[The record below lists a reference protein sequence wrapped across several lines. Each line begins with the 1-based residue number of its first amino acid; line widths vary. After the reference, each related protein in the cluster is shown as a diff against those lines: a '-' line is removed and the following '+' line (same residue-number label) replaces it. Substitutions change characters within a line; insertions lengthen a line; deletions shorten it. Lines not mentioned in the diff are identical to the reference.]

1 MSRSSTRL
9 APVLGLTLLLAL
21 TACGEPMPVP
31 TPTPSPTYAHT
42 GDGVLRI
49 GTLFPTS
56 GTFAFIGPSEVAGVE
71 TAVREINEAGGINGV
86 PVEVFHRNSGDTS
99 TETAEASLADLVTK
113 GVDVI
118 IGPSSSALAERL
130 LAPAQAAG
138 IPLISPAATFP
149 ELTSLKDDGLVFR
162 TIPAYALQGG
172 ALAAGLSEA
181 KATKVAYLYQDGDLG
196 AGLLDSL
203 TKGLDSAGI
212 TLAYSG
218 TFSAKTTDFTSLISK
233 ATKAGA
239 DAVVL
244 STPSDAVEQT
254 KTLITGLSSAGLGG
268 AKLWLTSQNLA
279 DYSQALPG
287 GLLNGAHGVLEGAH
301 PDDAFAARL
310 RQADPSLGNYSYA
323 AEAYDATILAAL
335 SAIVGGDDGG
345 AAVARTLRSVSTG
358 GIKCTSFGEC
368 LDVLTTET
376 DVDYDGI
383 SGPVN
388 LTKQGDVTSGSF
400 GIYVYGAGNTYTLA
414 KVVIAS

>member
-1 MSRSSTRL
+1 
-9 APVLGLTLLLAL
+9 
-21 TACGEPMPVP
+21 MPVP

-71 TAVREINEAGGINGV
+71 TAVREINEAGGVNGV
-86 PVEVFHRNSGDTS
+86 PVEVFHRNSGDAS
-99 TETAEASLADLVTK
+99 TQTAEASLADLVAK
-113 GVDVI
+113 GVDVV
-118 IGPSSSALAERL
+118 IGPSSSVLAERL

-138 IPLISPAATFP
+138 IPMISPAATFP
-149 ELTSLKDDGLVFR
+149 DLTALKDDGLISR
-162 TIPAYALQGG
+162 TSPAYALQGG
-172 ALAAGLSEA
+172 ALAAGLTEA
-181 KATKVAYLYQDGDLG
+181 NATKVAYLYQDGDLG
-196 AGLLDSL
+196 VGLLESL

-212 TLAYSG
+212 ALAYSG
-218 TFSAKTTDFTSLISK
+218 KFSTTTTDFADVIAK

-239 DAVVL
+239 DAVVV
-244 STPSDAVEQT
+244 STPSEAVEQT
-254 KTLITGLSSAGLGG
+254 KTLITGLSAAGLGG

-279 DYSQALPG
+279 DYSQSLPG

-301 PDDAFAARL
+301 PDDAFSARL

-335 SAIVGGDDGG
+335 SAIIGNDDGG
-345 AAVARTLRSVSTG
+345 AAVARNLRSVSTG

-414 KVVIAS
+414 RVVIAS